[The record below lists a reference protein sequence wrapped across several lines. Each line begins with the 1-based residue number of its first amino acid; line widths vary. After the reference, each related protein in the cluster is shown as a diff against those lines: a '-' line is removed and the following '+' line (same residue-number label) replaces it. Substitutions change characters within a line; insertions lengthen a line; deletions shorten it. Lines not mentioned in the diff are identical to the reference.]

1 MRGGVR
7 AGGERGRE
15 GAGGVRAG
23 GERGREGAGGQAA
36 GRLRVLDL
44 LTERLHPLGT
54 GDAGREGT

>member
-15 GAGGVRAG
+15 GAGGQG
-23 GERGREGAGGQAA
+23 GRAA

-54 GDAGREGT
+54 WGAGREGA